1 MVVSGDAPS
10 KSQVDRTYKLYYA
23 GAQKRPDANYS
34 RVIRNVE
41 GHVMAQVIDWL
52 ITDDSLIDVIVQVGE
67 SNRKDVRNAVD
78 AALKAQPAWA
88 KRSPFNRQQIL
99 YYIAENLDIRRR
111 GFARRLTELTGM
123 SQDQADS
130 EVSYFI
136 MIKWLIYLL
145 IIIRWVPVW
154 PDCFTGPAG
163 LISMEELFK
172 KHNFMVINY

>member
-1 MVVSGDAPS
+1 M
-10 KSQVDRTYKLYYA
+10 
-23 GAQKRPDANYS
+23 
-34 RVIRNVE
+34 
-41 GHVMAQVIDWL
+41 

-136 MIKWLIYLL
+136 MNK
-145 IIIRWVPVW
+145 
-154 PDCFTGPAG
+154 
-163 LISMEELFK
+163 
-172 KHNFMVINY
+172 

>member
-1 MVVSGDAPS
+1 M
-10 KSQVDRTYKLYYA
+10 
-23 GAQKRPDANYS
+23 
-34 RVIRNVE
+34 
-41 GHVMAQVIDWL
+41 

-136 MIKWLIYLL
+136 MIK
-145 IIIRWVPVW
+145 
-154 PDCFTGPAG
+154 
-163 LISMEELFK
+163 
-172 KHNFMVINY
+172 